1 MLVEDLV
8 VLRRDLL
15 VLAFNPT
22 ETGEEKV
29 FNR

>member
-1 MLVEDLV
+1 MLGEDFI

-15 VLAFNPT
+15 VLAFNAT
-22 ETGEEKV
+22 ETGQEKV